1 MRTDRQ
7 PEPEPEQPAYFDGQL
22 LVAMPGIGDN
32 RFNRAVIYLCA
43 HSEHGAM
50 GIIINHPARKVSFTD
65 LLVQLDV
72 IEADEAIRLPPRAGG
87 VPVVKGG
94 PVDTGRGFVLHSS
107 DYYVDSSTMPIA
119 DGVSLTAT
127 VDVLRAIA
135 KGTGP
140 DRAML
145 ALGYAGWKAGQLERE
160 VDHMGWLRC
169 PADEA
174 IIFDPALD
182 TKYDRA
188 LRKIGIDPGSLS
200 IEAGHA

>member
-1 MRTDRQ
+1 MTIEIPLDAD
-7 PEPEPEQPAYFDGQL
+7 PPAFLDGQL
-22 LVAMPGIGDN
+22 LVAMPSIGDN

-50 GIIINHPARKVSFTD
+50 GIIINHPARKVTFTE

-72 IEADEAIRLPPRAGG
+72 IEPADAIRLPPRAGS
-87 VPVVKGG
+87 VPVLKGG

-107 DYYVDSSTMPIA
+107 DYYVDSSTMPIGG
-119 DGVSLTAT
+119 GVSLTAT

-135 KGTGP
+135 QGTGP
-140 DRAML
+140 DRAVL
-145 ALGYAGWKAGQLERE
+145 ALGYAGWMAGQLERE
-160 VDHMGWLRC
+160 ISHMGWLRC

-174 IIFDPALD
+174 LLFDPVLD

-200 IEAGHA
+200 SEAGHA

>member
-1 MRTDRQ
+1 MTIEIP
-7 PEPEPEQPAYFDGQL
+7 PEADPPAFLDGQL
-22 LVAMPGIGDN
+22 LVAMPSIGDN

-50 GIIINHPARKVSFTD
+50 GIIINHPARKVTFTE

-72 IEADEAIRLPPRAGG
+72 IEPDDAIRLPPRAGS
-87 VPVVKGG
+87 VPVLKGG

-107 DYYVDSSTMPIA
+107 DYYVDNSTMPIGG
-119 DGVSLTAT
+119 GVSLTAT

-135 KGTGP
+135 QGTGP
-140 DRAML
+140 DRAVL
-145 ALGYAGWKAGQLERE
+145 ALGYAGWMAGQLERE
-160 VDHMGWLRC
+160 IRHMGWLRC

-174 IIFDPALD
+174 LLFDPVLD

-188 LRKIGIDPGSLS
+188 LRKIGIDSGSLS
-200 IEAGHA
+200 SQAGHA

>member
-1 MRTDRQ
+1 MT
-7 PEPEPEQPAYFDGQL
+7 PATPFGSDPTTFLDGQL
-22 LVAMPGIGDN
+22 LVAMPGMGDN

-43 HSEHGAM
+43 HSAEGAM
-50 GIIINHPARKVSFTD
+50 GIIINHPAKKLSFPE

-72 IEADEAIRLPPRAGG
+72 IASDDAIRLPPGAGI

-94 PVDTGRGFVLHSS
+94 PVDPGRGFVLHSA
-107 DYYVDSSTMPIA
+107 DYYVDSSTMPI
-119 DGVSLTAT
+119 DDEVSLTAT

-140 DRAML
+140 NRAVL
-145 ALGYAGWKAGQLERE
+145 ALGYAGWAAGQLERE
-160 VDHMGWLRC
+160 ILHMGWLHC

-174 IIFDPALD
+174 LIFDTVLD

-188 LRKIGIDPGSLS
+188 LRKIGIAPGSLS
-200 IEAGHA
+200 AQAGHA

>member
-1 MRTDRQ
+1 MTIATT
-7 PEPEPEQPAYFDGQL
+7 PAPDLPAFLDGQL
-22 LVAMPGIGDN
+22 LVAMPGFGEKN
-32 RFNRAVIYLCA
+32 FNRAVIYLCA
-43 HSEHGAM
+43 HSEQGAM

-72 IEADEAIRLPPRAGG
+72 IEPEEAIRLPPRAGG

-107 DYYVDSSTMPIA
+107 DYHVDSSTMPIA
-119 DGVSLTAT
+119 GGISLTAT

-135 KGTGP
+135 RGTGP
-140 DRAML
+140 DRAVL
-145 ALGYAGWKAGQLERE
+145 ALGYAGWMAGQLERE
-160 VDHMGWLRC
+160 IGHMGWLRC

-174 IIFDPALD
+174 LIFDPALD

-200 IEAGHA
+200 GQAGHA